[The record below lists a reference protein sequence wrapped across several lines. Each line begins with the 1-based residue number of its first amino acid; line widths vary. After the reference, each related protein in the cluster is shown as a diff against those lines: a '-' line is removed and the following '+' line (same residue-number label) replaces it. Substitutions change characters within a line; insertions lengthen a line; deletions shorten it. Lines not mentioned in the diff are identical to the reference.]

1 MCAVLHKLGH
11 VNSRKYPI
19 AMAVPFKDMAQ
30 FTGTIVT
37 SVFDGI
43 IKPPLFPNIKTG
55 NDF

>member
-1 MCAVLHKLGH
+1 MCTVLHKLGH
-11 VNSRKYPI
+11 VNSRKYQI